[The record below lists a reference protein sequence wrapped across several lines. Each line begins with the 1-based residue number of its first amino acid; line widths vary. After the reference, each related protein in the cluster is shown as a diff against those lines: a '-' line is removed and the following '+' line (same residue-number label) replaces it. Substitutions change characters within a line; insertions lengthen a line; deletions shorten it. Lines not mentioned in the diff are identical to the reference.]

1 LGRQPSVNE
10 ELRQKYL
17 EYKTVRNW
25 LDGVATTS
33 EYTKRFY
40 LADIIE
46 YCTWAGKTPDQLIQE
61 RKAQLRSRDQDV
73 KMTAENLLRQYA
85 NSGLKSA
92 NRMWRIIGSVK
103 SFYKNNFFEI
113 TPAAV
118 RAPKR
123 PKVKDYRIPT
133 TDDVRKMLE
142 GSSLRDRAILLTLY
156 QTGLRESS
164 LVQLKIK
171 HIKELF
177 EGKSPVHIGLRSQEL
192 KGTYAGLEAHT
203 FLGRDA
209 ADAIKRYLDWR
220 KDIKGETI
228 TDESH
233 LYTRLDAVGQPINE
247 QAVIWVVKEA
257 CKRAGIQSFSP
268 HDFRRAT
275 QTALESSGISGN
287 WVRKIMG
294 HALSGEENPYS
305 QPKIEQLREAYV
317 KAEPRLSVAAIPQAN
332 RLEML
337 KHKLKSLC
345 DEEGTTIPDLIQ
357 ELQKYEPELAMVRLS
372 PSGKPVAYK
381 FASEQDLR
389 DYEQHFDAIDKL
401 EEKQIEAY
409 ERALGAYERQQ
420 LKESLKQELIKE
432 LGLEKKKKTMTN
444 GNGHYESKIVKE
456 KELTQHLNEGWEFV
470 ANLNHEKYVVRRERR
485 SVLNKTHPMW
495 RR

>member
-1 LGRQPSVNE
+1 LGRQPSLNK

-25 LDGVATTS
+25 FNGVATTS
-33 EYTKRFY
+33 EYTKKFY

-61 RKAQLRSRDQDV
+61 RKAQLRSRDQDA

-92 NRMWRIIGSVK
+92 NRMWRIIGSIK

-164 LVQLKIK
+164 LIQLKLK

-177 EGKSPVHIGLRSQEL
+177 EGKPPVHIGLRNQEL
-192 KGTYAGLEAHT
+192 KGIYAGLEAHT

-220 KDIKGETI
+220 KDVKHETP
-228 TDESH
+228 TDESFIF
-233 LYTRLDAVGQPINE
+233 TRLDAVGQPVNE
-247 QAVIWVVKEA
+247 MAIIWVVKEA
-257 CKRAGIQSFSP
+257 CKRAGIQAFSP

-305 QPKIEQLREAYV
+305 QPKIEQLREAYAR
-317 KAEPRLSVAAIPQAN
+317 AEPKLSVTAAAPQVD
-332 RLEML
+332 RLQTVKKRMMTICEETST
-337 KHKLKSLC
+337 SL
-345 DEEGTTIPDLIQ
+345 EDLVA
-357 ELQKYEPELAMVRLS
+357 ELQKYEPDLAMVRMNS
-372 PSGKPVAYK
+372 SGKPVAFK
-381 FASEQDLR
+381 FASERDLR
-389 DYEQHFDAIDKL
+389 DYEQHFNSLDEL

-409 ERALGAYERQQ
+409 ERALSAYERQQ
-420 LKESLKQELIKE
+420 LKESLKEELMKE
-432 LGLEKKKKTMTN
+432 LGLEKRKKTMTN

-456 KELTQHLNEGWEFV
+456 MELTKYLDSGWEFV
-470 ANLNHEKYVVRRERR
+470 ANLNHEKFLVRRF
-485 SVLNKTHPMW
+485 LC
-495 RR
+495 

>member
-257 CKRAGIQSFSP
+257 CKRAGIQAFSP

-305 QPKIEQLREAYV
+305 QPQIEQLREAYA
-317 KAEPRLSVAAIPQAN
+317 KAEPKLSLTVAPETDPRVKKVKQ
-332 RLEML
+332 
-337 KHKLKSLC
+337 
-345 DEEGTTIPDLIQ
+345 DLIIIC
-357 ELQKYEPELAMVRLS
+357 EDDRSKFAHIIGKLREYEPNLVIGRTQ
-372 PSGKPVAYK
+372 PSGKKMEYT
-381 FASEQDLR
+381 FATEQEERARELT
-389 DYEQHFDAIDKL
+389 FDFLDGLKG
-401 EEKQIEAY
+401 EQIEAY
-409 ERALGAYERQQ
+409 ERALNAYERDM
-420 LKESLKQELIKE
+420 LKEDLKAEIMKE
-432 LGLEKKKKTMTN
+432 LRLEKKKKTMTN
-444 GNGHYESKIVKE
+444 GNGNYESKIVKE
-456 KELTQHLNEGWEFV
+456 KELTNYLDSGWEFV
-470 ANLNHEKYVVRRERR
+470 ASLNHEKYVVRKA
-485 SVLNKTHPMW
+485 VDYYTYAQ
-495 RR
+495 

>member
-1 LGRQPSVNE
+1 MFLGRQPRLDKES
-10 ELRQKYL
+10 RQKYL
-17 EYKTVRNW
+17 EYKTIQNW
-25 LDGVATTS
+25 FNGVATTS
-33 EYTKRFY
+33 EYTKKFY

-92 NRMWRIIGSVK
+92 NRMWRIIGSIK

-164 LVQLKIK
+164 LVQLKLK

-177 EGKSPVHIGLRSQEL
+177 EGKSPVHIGLRNQEL
-192 KGTYAGLEAHT
+192 KGIYAGLEAHT

-228 TDESH
+228 TDESN
-233 LYTRLDAVGQPINE
+233 LYTRLDAAGQPINE

-257 CKRAGIQSFSP
+257 CKRAGIQAFSP

-305 QPKIEQLREAYV
+305 QPKIEQLREAYAR
-317 KAEPRLSVAAIPQAN
+317 AEPRLTVTTATVQVDTLQTIKKRMMTICEETNTS
-332 RLEML
+332 LE
-337 KHKLKSLC
+337 
-345 DEEGTTIPDLIQ
+345 DLVG
-357 ELQKYEPELAMVRLS
+357 ELQKYEPELAMVRLNA
-372 PSGKPVAYK
+372 SGKPLAYK
-381 FASEQDLR
+381 FASEQDR
-389 DYEQHFDAIDKL
+389 KDYEQHFSALDEL

-409 ERALGAYERQQ
+409 ERALSAYERQQ

-432 LGLEKKKKTMTN
+432 LGLEKKKGTMTN
-444 GNGHYESKIVKE
+444 GNGHYESKIVLE
-456 KELTQHLNEGWEFV
+456 KKLTKYLNEGWEFV
-470 ANLNHEKYVVRRERR
+470 ANLNHEKYLVRREAC
-485 SVLNKTHPMW
+485 
-495 RR
+495 